1 MAENEHSPLSFVYL
15 SWGGDP
21 TSTLVVNWQSAA
33 PVGNPQVKYRAAGSD
48 RWQQSAAQETPTP
61 GNGHLYRAT
70 LSGLTPATT
79 YEYRVGEYRVGESEI
94 YHVETAPTGTSDYHF
109 VFFCDT
115 GLIGR
120 PDKLTTG
127 TAQVRDVIR
136 KVDPL
141 FLLGGGD
148 YAYGNKDG
156 RYTVMAEAGDEW
168 FRQWQSV
175 LPYYP
180 FYPQYGNHEIMLVE
194 TFADWGPRFFVPNSQ
209 AEGRYYSFDVG
220 DVHYTSVFVPDYRML
235 PDPAQLSWLDQDLA
249 KARAAGARWLIVFL
263 HSAIY
268 GCGISHPSKPQL
280 TNLLVPYFDKHQVD
294 LVLSGHDQSYE
305 RTFALRHEGE
315 TPVVTQSSLDR
326 YTQGNGVVY
335 AKISPS
341 GKQSEIS
348 KDFSKFQQPQ
358 QEFMAVRD
366 DTAHHYAV
374 INVKAAG
381 ELEVATYSIA
391 PHGTESKLFDRFTIA
406 AK

>member
-1 MAENEHSPLSFVYL
+1 MAENGTSPQDFVYL
-15 SWGGDP
+15 SWGNDP
-21 TSTLVVNWQSAA
+21 TSTLVVNWQNST
-33 PVGNPQVKYRAAGSD
+33 PVEDPQVHYRTAGSD
-48 RWQQSAAQETPTP
+48 RWQQSAAQETATP
-61 GNGHLYRAT
+61 GNGHLCRAT

-79 YEYRVGEYRVGESEI
+79 YEYRVGEGET
-94 YHVETAPTGTSDYHF
+94 YHVDTAPAGSADYDF

-120 PDKLTTG
+120 LDKLTTG
-127 TAQVRDVIR
+127 TAAVRDAIR
-136 KVDPL
+136 NVDPL

-194 TFADWGPRFFVPNSQ
+194 TFEDWGPRFFVPNSQ
-209 AEGRYYSFDVG
+209 ADGRYYSFDVG

-235 PDPAQLSWLDQDLA
+235 PDQAQLGWLDQDLA
-249 KARAAGARWLIVFL
+249 KARAAGTRWLIVFL

-280 TNLLVPYFDKHQVD
+280 TNLLVPYFDKYQVD

-315 TPVVTQSSLDR
+315 TPVVTQDSLES
-326 YTQGNGVVY
+326 YIQGNGVIY

-358 QEFMAVRD
+358 QEFMARRD
-366 DTAHHYAV
+366 DTAHHYSV
-374 INVKAAG
+374 INVRAKG

-391 PHGTESKLFDRFTIA
+391 PHGTESKLFDRFTIT

>member
-1 MAENEHSPLSFVYL
+1 MAPSENASPGFVYIG
-15 SWGGDP
+15 WGDDP
-21 TSTLVVNWQSAA
+21 TSTLIVNWQVET
-33 PVGNPQVKYRAAGSD
+33 PVHDPQIEFRPAGTD
-48 RWQQSAAQETPTP
+48 AWQQAAAQQTPTP
-61 GNGHLYRAT
+61 GNGVLYRAALT
-70 LSGLTPATT
+70 ELTPNTA
-79 YEYRVGEYRVGESEI
+79 YEYRTGAGETYMVQ
-94 YHVETAPTGTSDYHF
+94 TAPAGPSDYYF

-127 TAQVRDVIR
+127 TVQVRDAIR
-136 KVDPL
+136 VVDPL

-180 FYPQYGNHEIMLVE
+180 FFPQYGNHEILLTE
-194 TFADWGPRFFVPNSQ
+194 TFEDWGPRFYVPNSQ

-220 DVHYTSVFVPDYRML
+220 DVHYTSVFVPDYRVL
-235 PDPAQLSWLDQDLA
+235 PDQAQLDWLDQDLA
-249 KARAAGARWLIVFL
+249 AARSAGARWLIVFL

-280 TNLLVPYFDKHQVD
+280 TKLLTPYFDKHKVD

-305 RTFALRHEGE
+305 RTFALRHDGE
-315 TPVVTQSSLDR
+315 TPVVTQSSLDT
-326 YTQGNGVVY
+326 YTQGNGVIY
-335 AKISPS
+335 AKVSPS

-348 KDFSKFQQPQ
+348 KDFSKFTQEQQP
-358 QEFMAVRD
+358 FMARRD

-374 INVKAAG
+374 VNVTARGA
-381 ELEVATYSIA
+381 LEVEVYSIA
-391 PHGTESKLFDRFTIA
+391 PHGTQSTLFDAFTITA
-406 AK
+406 E